1 MVIKETLR
9 FKGDFDYKLSTK
21 LIFRVLTNAMEI
33 DASVSYEAS
42 LSFFYK
48 TKFAQRDLLLSVKD
62 KPVHI
67 EKL

>member
-1 MVIKETLR
+1 
-9 FKGDFDYKLSTK
+9 
-21 LIFRVLTNAMEI
+21 MEI

-62 KPVHI
+62 EPVQI